1 MNSGEKDIAKLN
13 EEIVLIRSYIDYANS
28 KARYSILLISI
39 GVLGG
44 LAYLVDYFGFQWDGI
59 APYVKLL
66 MLAVFVLLFLWGV
79 FLRSVPGVEVQE
91 KSIIDDMVTSGGSG
105 YRTVGQLEIE
115 LRRVRDS
122 KKRKISE
129 ETQEDATDRRKAYRE
144 DAVFYV
150 EELRKESDFYRKV
163 SNFVQGVVIVGSLI
177 GSFAAAS
184 SFFVREYSWF
194 VAANSLAIGIA
205 SGFAG
210 YWKYKERGFYAQQTA
225 DLVEH
230 EIESFDLE
238 VGRYKEGEEDKNILV
253 FSKEILKLRQDQKMR
268 QQNLDQPSSGGED
281 SRK

>member
-1 MNSGEKDIAKLN
+1 MDSKDKDVSKLN
-13 EEIVLIRSYIDYANS
+13 DEIVLIRNYIDAAKR
-28 KARYSILLISI
+28 KASYSLLLISI
-39 GVLGG
+39 GILGG
-44 LAYLVDYFGFQWDGI
+44 LAYFVDYFGFQWDGI
-59 APYVKLL
+59 APYIKIAILIVIFLL
-66 MLAVFVLLFLWGV
+66 LVWGIFLKS
-79 FLRSVPGVEVQE
+79 LPGVQVREE
-91 KSIIDDMVTSGGSG
+91 SITKDMVTTDNSG

-115 LRRVRDS
+115 LRRVRD
-122 KKRKISE
+122 KKKKKIADE
-129 ETQEDATDRRKAYRE
+129 DEEDADSRRKAYRE

-163 SNFVQGVVIVGSLI
+163 SNIVQGVVIVGSLV

-210 YWKYKERGFYAQQTA
+210 YWKYKERSFYSQQTA

-238 VGRYKEGEEDKNILV
+238 VGRYEDGEEEKNILA
-253 FSKEILKLRQDQKMR
+253 FSKEILRLRQDQKMR
-268 QQNLDQPSSGGED
+268 QQNLDQPSSGGEE
-281 SRK
+281 SKK